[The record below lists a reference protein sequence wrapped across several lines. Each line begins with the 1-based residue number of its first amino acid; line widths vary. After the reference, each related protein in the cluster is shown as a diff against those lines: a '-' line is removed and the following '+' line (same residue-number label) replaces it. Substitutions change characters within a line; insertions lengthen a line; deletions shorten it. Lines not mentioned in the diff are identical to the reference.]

1 MKKTEIKFVY
11 HCADLHI
18 RLYKRHDEYRE
29 QFVKFFTSVKEHMSN
44 NNLKREEVRIVIA
57 GDIVH
62 SKNQMTP
69 ELIDIVTWLFNKCC
83 DICETVVIL
92 GNHDF
97 LANNMDRMDALSPII
112 STLNNPELKFLKH
125 TGCYEDNNVVWC
137 VYGHMEGSKRP
148 EIEESKQK
156 YGDDKIYIG
165 LYHDPLVG
173 LKTNIGFEFE
183 DGQDISI
190 FEGCDMVMCGDIHY
204 RQVLNY
210 HGTPIVQVGSLIQQ
224 DFGESPKDHGYL
236 VWDVGSR
243 TYEGFD
249 LPTEYGFYTFKID
262 SIDVIENDG
271 EVLMYM

>member
-112 STLNNPELKFLKH
+112 TTLNNPHLKFLKH
-125 TGCYEDNNVVWC
+125 TGCYEDNNIVWC

-148 EIEESKQK
+148 EIEEAKKK
-156 YGDDKIYIG
+156 YDDDKQYVG

-190 FEGCDMVMCGDIHY
+190 FEGCDVVMCGDIHKY
-204 RQVLNY
+204 QVMDY
-210 HGTPIVQVGSLIQQ
+210 HGTPIVQPSSMLQQ
-224 DFGESPKDHGYL
+224 DFGEDPYEHGY
-236 VWDVGSR
+236 VIWDVETWEHELIR
-243 TYEGFD
+243 LTTD
-249 LPTEYGFYTFKID
+249 YGFYTFKID
-262 SIDVIENDG
+262 SVDVVELEN
-271 EVLMYM
+271 EKLV